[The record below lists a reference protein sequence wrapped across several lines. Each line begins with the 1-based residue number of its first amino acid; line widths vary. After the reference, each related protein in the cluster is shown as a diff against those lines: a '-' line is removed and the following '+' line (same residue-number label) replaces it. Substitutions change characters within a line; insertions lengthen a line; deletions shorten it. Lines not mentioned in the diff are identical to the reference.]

1 MRRMSTKHR
10 IGFLVFD
17 GITALDLAGP
27 LDAFASATAD
37 GRAQP
42 VYDLVTLGL
51 ARKACTAE
59 SGMSIRP
66 GTTLADAPP
75 LDTLIVPGGRGLRE
89 PPRLRAVSEW
99 LVARAPKIR
108 RVASVCTGVY
118 ALANAGLLDGRRVTT
133 HWKFADDVA
142 RRFPRVNVEPNALFI
157 KDGRYSTSAGVT
169 SGIDLSLALIE
180 EDLGPRAALAVARE
194 LVVYLKRPGGQEQFS
209 EPLKYQVK
217 SSNGMSNL
225 VAHISSH
232 LEADL
237 SVEALARRIALSP
250 RQLTRRCRELFAV
263 SPAALVER
271 MRLDAARE
279 RLEQRASR
287 VDQVAASV
295 GYRSA
300 DVFQR
305 AFERRFGVNP
315 SAYRTRFSRTGVEG
329 ESRAVTGRA
338 SAE

>member
-1 MRRMSTKHR
+1 MRRMSTKRR

-27 LDAFASATAD
+27 LDAFATPTVD
-37 GRAQP
+37 GTTKP

-51 ARKACTAE
+51 GRKACTAE

-66 GTTLADAPP
+66 SAALADAPP
-75 LDTLIVPGGRGLRE
+75 LDTIVVPGGHGLRE
-89 PPRLRAVSEW
+89 PSRLRAVSEW
-99 LVARAPKIR
+99 LAARAPKTR

-118 ALANAGLLDGRRVTT
+118 ALAHAGLLDGRRATT
-133 HWKFADDVA
+133 HWKFVADVA
-142 RRFPRVNVEPNALFI
+142 RRFPKVKLDPNALFI
-157 KDGRYSTSAGVT
+157 KDGRYYTSAGVT

-194 LVVYLKRPGGQEQFS
+194 LVVNLKRPGGQEQFS
-209 EPLKYQVK
+209 EPLKYQLK

-237 SVEALARRIALSP
+237 SVEALARSVALSP

-271 MRLDAARE
+271 FRLDAARE
-279 RLEQRASR
+279 RLTERASR

-300 DVFQR
+300 EVFQR
-305 AFERRFGVNP
+305 AFERRFGLNP
-315 SAYRTRFSRTGVEG
+315 SAYRTRFSRTGAGG
-329 ESRAVTGRA
+329 EQ
-338 SAE
+338 

>member
-1 MRRMSTKHR
+1 MSTKRR

-27 LDAFASATAD
+27 LDAFATPTAD
-37 GRAQP
+37 GTTRP

-51 ARKACTAE
+51 SRKACTAE

-66 GTTLADAPP
+66 SAALADAPP
-75 LDTLIVPGGRGLRE
+75 LDTMIVPGGQGLRE
-89 PPRLRAVSEW
+89 PSRLRAVGEW
-99 LVARAPKIR
+99 LAARAPKIR

-118 ALANAGLLDGRRVTT
+118 ALAHAGLLDGRRATT
-133 HWKFADDVA
+133 HWRFAEDVA
-142 RRFPRVNVEPNALFI
+142 RRFPRVNVEPNSLFI
-157 KDGRYSTSAGVT
+157 KDGRYYTSAGVT

-209 EPLKYQVK
+209 EPLKYQLK

-225 VAHISSH
+225 VAHITSH

-237 SVEALARRIALSP
+237 TVEALARSVALSP
-250 RQLTRRCRELFAV
+250 RQLTRRCRELFAI

-271 MRLDAARE
+271 FRLDAARE
-279 RLEQRASR
+279 RLTQPASR

-300 DVFQR
+300 EVFQR

-315 SAYRTRFSRTGVEG
+315 SAYRTRFSRTGVENG
-329 ESRAVTGRA
+329 S
-338 SAE
+338 